1 MVNAYKLKMW
11 LCRPSYLIGI
21 HTRRKRSTAIAAR
34 HRTETR
40 VSRMTTQLMKRQVL
54 NEVFTGPSTTTAN
67 GIATQPTR
75 KSATASETIRQKVV
89 C

>member
-1 MVNAYKLKMW
+1 MVNACKLKMW

-40 VSRMTTQLMKRQVL
+40 VRRMTTQLMKRQVL
-54 NEVFTGPSTTTAN
+54 NEVFTRSSTTTAN